1 SSIRATDNHRFRMMD
16 GYRPVS
22 EIQPGDHIINHV
34 GNDSYLN
41 RLDSLR
47 TTSGPRLQRAG
58 NKPWLPGVK
67 NSGYVD
73 GGFVA
78 LREWT
83 ETTIDDAACDEC
95 GKTHDDGR
103 LERAHLDGNRRNNSP
118 NNLAWKC
125 VSHHKKWDYRHN
137 GRTKRWE
144 KGHLAGTVQIVSIE
158 LAGIEPVYDV
168 EMYEGTDHNFIANG
182 IVSHNSHSAAYG
194 MVAYWTA

>member
-1 SSIRATDNHRFRMMD
+1 
-16 GYRPVS
+16 
-22 EIQPGDHIINHV
+22 
-34 GNDSYLN
+34 
-41 RLDSLR
+41 
-47 TTSGPRLQRAG
+47 
-58 NKPWLPGVK
+58 
-67 NSGYVD
+67 

-194 MVAYWTA
+194 MVAYWTAWLKANHPVEYSAAMLAVSDNDEKRLLVIKDLIAENIPLQAPSVNTSQAGSAPVNGEVHLGLAEIRDVGK